1 MKKSPLT
8 KFINQVPES
17 KRELLFADTKE
28 IKCDVCGKNKTYAN
42 EKLII
47 DCDCQFKDIVAE
59 NKKRQAKRKVNYYFK
74 RSLVNPE
81 LKGASFENSDIQ
93 LDNQNISPNER
104 KAYKLAIDYT
114 NNFNL
119 GVEFVQTLLIQGGT
133 GTGKSYLAY
142 CIANRL
148 QQQGYTVL
156 FVDIVELLA
165 MLRNT
170 YNKSVNET
178 EAEYMEL
185 IAKVDLLVLD
195 DVGANKQTDW
205 ANEKLYDITNKRQG
219 KNTIYTTNLQMDQ
232 LTGETDVML
241 KRSYSRM
248 MNKTKI
254 IKMFGKDRRMEGLE

>member
-1 MKKSPLT
+1 MKKSAIT
-8 KFINQVPES
+8 KFINQVPEG
-17 KRELLFADTKE
+17 KRELLFAETQE
-28 IKCDVCGKNKTYAN
+28 VKCDVCGKVKTYVN
-42 EKLII
+42 NDLVIN
-47 DCDCQFKDIVAE
+47 CDCQFKDAVRE
-59 NKKRQAKRKVNYYFK
+59 NKKRQAERKVNYYFK

-81 LKGASFENSDIQ
+81 IKGASFENSDIQ
-93 LDNQNISPNER
+93 LDSQTITLNDK
-104 KAYKLAIDYT
+104 KAYQLAMNYID
-114 NNFNL
+114 NFNL
-119 GVEFVQTLLIQGGT
+119 GVEHTQTLLIQGGT

-148 QQQGYTVL
+148 KQQGYTVL

-170 YNKSVNET
+170 YNKGVNET

-219 KNTIYTTNLQMDQ
+219 KNTIYTTNLQLDQ
-232 LTGETDVML
+232 LTSETDVML